1 MNIIPIKKYTSRIEY
16 IYLWSI
22 VEFGLCSNQA
32 RQGIMPNKDK
42 ILIIEDDF
50 ALLDIYSQL
59 LAKAGYDVTTAGNGE
74 DGLNIYRSNS
84 DFAMIILDM
93 VLPGMQGDEVLKAI
107 QNINADQQVI
117 VCTGDTSTQ
126 TFTGNVNLLQKP
138 FLTTVFIEMVKDAVS
153 AT

>member
-1 MNIIPIKKYTSRIEY
+1 MAYSR
-16 IYLWSI
+16 
-22 VEFGLCSNQA
+22 VGLYSNQV
-32 RQGIMPNKDK
+32 RRGVMPNKDK

-74 DGLNIYRSNS
+74 DGLDIYISNP

-93 VLPGMQGDEVLKAI
+93 VLPGMQGDEVLSAI
-107 QNINADQQVI
+107 QKINADQQVI

-138 FLTTVFIEMVKDAVS
+138 FLATVFIEMVKNGVS
-153 AT
+153 TT